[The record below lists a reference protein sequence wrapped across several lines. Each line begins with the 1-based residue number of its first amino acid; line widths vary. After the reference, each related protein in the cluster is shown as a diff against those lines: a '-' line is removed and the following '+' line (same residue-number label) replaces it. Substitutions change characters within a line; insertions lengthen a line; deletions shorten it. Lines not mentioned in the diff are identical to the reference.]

1 MSASCLWDNSISYVN
16 ITSEK
21 HKVPH
26 KAICYNYWWKKRRA
40 QSLQIISET
49 WAKNQSLV
57 GAGDVRNESSADAC
71 VKEGD

>member
-1 MSASCLWDNSISYVN
+1 M
-16 ITSEK
+16 
-21 HKVPH
+21 
-26 KAICYNYWWKKRRA
+26 
-40 QSLQIISET
+40 QIISET